1 MLKNTNNAVVKRM
14 ARHSLKTGRRRT
26 ATLFLAVFLSS
37 FMIFTIFTVGVT
49 YFKMLKIQNIRMSG
63 AKFDALIYGVTDEQA
78 QKCENNPDI
87 TLTGFLGICGW
98 IEKTDRDDTPSVG
111 LGWADENYWSKM
123 MKPAREKLEGEYPV
137 AEDEIMVT
145 REALE
150 ECGYDELGVGDSITV
165 TYGVY
170 DGVQKGTFRISGIW
184 DGYGTKKMFYMSKAF
199 YEKSGWKRSDAA
211 SGRYFMD
218 FRQRLMTKKTQNAF
232 IKSMKLGKQQ
242 ALFFVSD
249 LGESVEILGG
259 LIGLI
264 FVTCLC
270 AYLLIYNIMYL
281 SVAGRVRHYGLLQT
295 IGMTERQ
302 IKVMLKEQLLL
313 IGSMG
318 IGTGCVMGAFV
329 SFFLIPVIV
338 KNLGIQSGYVDGIG
352 VQFHPAVLVVTVLL
366 AGITIS
372 LAGWKPVRKAAKVSP
387 IEALGYRPGAGMKVS
402 RRKGTG
408 IRSGRKAA
416 RGNVIARIS
425 WEQFVKDKK
434 RTAMVLV
441 SLAMSLSVYLCVVT
455 LISSQAARTIVS
467 NSMNT
472 DLVIKN
478 DTGIKEK
485 AKDRKDILTGSIE
498 KSISSNQ
505 GVAEMHSIVFS
516 EITIPWEPDLMEKW
530 MKEFYAKWMSI
541 PYKKDRKEYKEH
553 PENFGTS
560 MLGID
565 EEEFDH
571 LNQTLDT
578 PVSKN
583 DFLAGKVCIVYR
595 NGVELADKDLIGK
608 TVTCTLYRNLKKSKT
623 FTVSGVTDD
632 SYYTALLGYPPTL
645 IVSDQVVKAFD
656 AKAFI
661 LKTGIRYKK
670 EYDRRTEEEIL
681 AILKKDANTRNFSWE
696 SKLEEADEM
705 RKAQGNMPQIGMG
718 IVLILAFIG
727 TMNYMNT
734 FVVNIQNRRTELSV
748 MESIGMTQWQILKML
763 IREGILY
770 AGGAWLVTMSV
781 GMAAVYE
788 IYQSMNYCQVAFCV
802 PVVPLLG
809 AALVTIIVCV
819 VIPVA
824 AWKRLSGQGSVIER
838 IRGIE

>member
-1 MLKNTNNAVVKRM
+1 
-14 ARHSLKTGRRRT
+14 
-26 ATLFLAVFLSS
+26 
-37 FMIFTIFTVGVT
+37 
-49 YFKMLKIQNIRMSG
+49 
-63 AKFDALIYGVTDEQA
+63 
-78 QKCENNPDI
+78 
-87 TLTGFLGICGW
+87 
-98 IEKTDRDDTPSVG
+98 
-111 LGWADENYWSKM
+111 
-123 MKPAREKLEGEYPV
+123 
-137 AEDEIMVT
+137 
-145 REALE
+145 
-150 ECGYDELGVGDSITV
+150 
-165 TYGVY
+165 
-170 DGVQKGTFRISGIW
+170 
-184 DGYGTKKMFYMSKAF
+184 
-199 YEKSGWKRSDAA
+199 
-211 SGRYFMD
+211 
-218 FRQRLMTKKTQNAF
+218 
-232 IKSMKLGKQQ
+232 
-242 ALFFVSD
+242 
-249 LGESVEILGG
+249 
-259 LIGLI
+259 
-264 FVTCLC
+264 
-270 AYLLIYNIMYL
+270 
-281 SVAGRVRHYGLLQT
+281 
-295 IGMTERQ
+295 
-302 IKVMLKEQLLL
+302 
-313 IGSMG
+313 
-318 IGTGCVMGAFV
+318 
-329 SFFLIPVIV
+329 
-338 KNLGIQSGYVDGIG
+338 
-352 VQFHPAVLVVTVLL
+352 
-366 AGITIS
+366 
-372 LAGWKPVRKAAKVSP
+372 
-387 IEALGYRPGAGMKVS
+387 
-402 RRKGTG
+402 
-408 IRSGRKAA
+408 
-416 RGNVIARIS
+416 
-425 WEQFVKDKK
+425 
-434 RTAMVLV
+434 
-441 SLAMSLSVYLCVVT
+441 
-455 LISSQAARTIVS
+455 
-467 NSMNT
+467 
-472 DLVIKN
+472 
-478 DTGIKEK
+478 
-485 AKDRKDILTGSIE
+485 
-498 KSISSNQ
+498 
-505 GVAEMHSIVFS
+505 
-516 EITIPWEPDLMEKW
+516 

-608 TVTCTLYRNLKKSKT
+608 TVTCTLYRNLKKSKS